1 LTVDDLPEMEF
12 TYAPPLGLAKGPVNK
27 GGYTGMKVIEGFSD
41 IAQWYDLEELQNNGW
56 TLLDV
61 RDEDEIEAN
70 GAMPNALNIPLNDL
84 RRRLGELNKEKSYI
98 VSCHSGQRSYIAERM
113 MKQSGLNVK
122 NLDGAFALY
131 SMAKPE
137 NIIKIKE

>member
-1 LTVDDLPEMEF
+1 
-12 TYAPPLGLAKGPVNK
+12 GSAKDPANMA
-27 GGYTGMKVIEGFSD
+27 GYTAMNGIAGCSD
-41 IAQWYDLEELQNNGW
+41 IAQWYDIEELQNNGW

-61 RDEDEIEAN
+61 RDEDESEAN
-70 GAMPNALNIPLNDL
+70 GAMPNALNIPLNES